1 VCAYIRRIVD
11 IEHVERITKGS
22 LDLHMSR
29 KEMKTTF
36 GYMEKKGGNNEN
48 HHMETSIIIT

>member
-1 VCAYIRRIVD
+1 MCVFILKGIVG

-22 LDLHMSR
+22 LDLHMSG

-36 GYMEKKGGNNEN
+36 GYMEKKGENNKN
-48 HHMETSIIIT
+48 ITWKHL